1 MDEVK
6 KLQSD
11 IKRRLRETGKRQQDL
26 AHMVFVED
34 HEEEDEEAA
43 ERFVETLKKHLS
55 RPTTPPEKLRRYLEI
70 LLAGHPRLEN
80 HPVPLAYSYLDK
92 SMLQRMTN
100 LSTQIDKVLDKKL
113 RS

>member
-6 KLQSD
+6 KLQSE

-26 AHMVFVED
+26 AQMIFVED

-70 LLAGHPRLEN
+70 LLAANPRLEN
-80 HPVPLAYSYLDK
+80 RPLSLASSYLDK
-92 SMLQRMTN
+92 TMLRRMTN
-100 LSTQIDKVLDKKL
+100 LSTEINKVLDKKL
-113 RS
+113 SS